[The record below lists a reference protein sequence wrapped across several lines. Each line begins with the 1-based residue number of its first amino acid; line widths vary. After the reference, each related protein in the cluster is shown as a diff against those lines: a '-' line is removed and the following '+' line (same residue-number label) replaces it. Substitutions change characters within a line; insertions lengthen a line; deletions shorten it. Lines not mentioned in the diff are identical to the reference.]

1 MLGISD
7 DLGDGYVGKT
17 HLDMGSNAGSGNQPV
32 RKGDLEGAGW
42 EKMDR
47 LTGSLSGCTE
57 AVSQRFGAM
66 QWGMTN
72 GTGSND
78 EAVIQQCLSTWRGHE
93 KIIYKFSSLIMN

>member
-1 MLGISD
+1 MLGRHTSTWDPMQVLVINQ
-7 DLGDGYVGKT
+7 LERGD
-17 HLDMGSNAGSGNQPV
+17 S
-32 RKGDLEGAGW
+32 EGAGW

-47 LTGSLSGCTE
+47 PTGSLSGCTE
-57 AVSQRFGAM
+57 AVSQRFGAT

-78 EAVIQQCLSTWRGHE
+78 KAVIQRRLSTWRGHE